1 MFKEGN
7 VTVMVADMDRAVRF
21 YTETLGLPLKTRVGD
36 GWAEVQATG
45 VSIALHPGSQQ
56 GPPPGPAARVSIGLI
71 VEQLEPAMV
80 ALRERGVAFAPHL
93 VDNERVRLAFFTDPD
108 QTPLYLCEYQS
119 GARPHS

>member
-7 VTVMVADMDRAVRF
+7 VTVMGAAMERAVRF

-36 GWAEVQATG
+36 GWAEVQAPRVT
-45 VSIALHPGSQQ
+45 IALHPAGQQ
-56 GPPPGPAARVSIGLI
+56 GPPRPAAGVSIGLI
-71 VEQLEPAMV
+71 VEELEPAMA
-80 ALRERGVAFAPHL
+80 ALREKGVAFAPHL